1 MIYAYNEK
9 NNQILPIT
17 KQTELNEVYILID
30 CNLKQNV
37 DNKATLNSK
46 NQTITEF
53 LKQDVSFKQLK
64 NLKFFNLDSKYNKNI
79 EFPKSVLLELE
90 EKIGIIKLLT
100 LKNEVYILEKFFSN
114 MSIAVQNEIIF
125 KSNNYFK
132 LFKQNQVQGID
143 NIYKFPKYKLWEYH
157 SDYEVI
163 FFEK

>member
-1 MIYAYNEK
+1 MIYAYNGK

-17 KQTELNEVYILID
+17 KQTELNEAYILID

-64 NLKFFNLDSKYNKNI
+64 NLKFFNLDSNYNKNI
-79 EFPKSVLLELE
+79 EFPKAVLLELE
-90 EKIGIIKLLT
+90 EKLGIIKLLT

-143 NIYKFPKYKLWEYH
+143 NVYKFPKYKLWEYH